1 MKVNTMYTGFME
13 NTYAGEKDNDDFYAI
28 TLKKGQ
34 SYKFICDADSYSE
47 KTTIVKLLG
56 KTTEL
61 SSFWPSVKKKI
72 SVWHPVMCL
81 LRLIQELIMHM

>member
-1 MKVNTMYTGFME
+1 MYTGFME

-34 SYKFICDADSYSE
+34 SYKFICDADSHKG

-56 KTTEL
+56 KTTKTDFSGHL
-61 SSFWPSVKKKI
+61 WGQRI
-72 SVWHPVMCL
+72 SVCHPVMCL

>member
-1 MKVNTMYTGFME
+1 MKVNTMYTGFMGNSYGGAE
-13 NTYAGEKDNDDFYAI
+13 EDNDMYAV

-81 LRLIQELIMHM
+81 LHLIPEHIMLM